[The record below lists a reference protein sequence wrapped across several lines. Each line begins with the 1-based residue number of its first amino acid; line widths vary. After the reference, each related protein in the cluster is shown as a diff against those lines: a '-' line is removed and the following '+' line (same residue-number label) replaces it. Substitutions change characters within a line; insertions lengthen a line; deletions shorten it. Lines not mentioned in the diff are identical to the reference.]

1 MGPLGWIALALGAW
15 IVLVTLV
22 RVLVLPP
29 LARGPA
35 GDPGLGLAWYA
46 LKIGNRLIHR
56 LQVTGLEY
64 LPTQRPAGP
73 LVVISNHTG
82 SLDPLLI
89 SSQCPFL
96 IRWMMGDDMMW
107 DRMAPLW
114 EKLRLIAVDRTGDRP
129 VAIRE
134 ALRALRDR
142 GVVGIFPEGR
152 ISLPRGEIRPFFEG
166 AGALIARSK
175 ADTLLVWVEGTPETD
190 QVMASL
196 FTPSHSKVH
205 FIEHIPFD
213 GERDPV
219 VITERLRSKLLAA
232 SGWTAN
238 DESLPLVLP
247 EVLPF

>member
-1 MGPLGWIALALGAW
+1 MGPLGWIALAIGAW

-22 RVLVLPP
+22 RVLILPP
-29 LARGPA
+29 LTRGPA
-35 GDPGLGLAWYA
+35 GDPGLGLVWYA
-46 LKIGNRLIHR
+46 LKIGNRLIHH
-56 LQVTGLEY
+56 LQVTGLEH

-73 LVVISNHTG
+73 LLVISNHTG

-134 ALRALRDR
+134 AVRTLRDG

-166 AGALIARSK
+166 VGRTDRPIQGRHSPGLGRRHTRDRPGHGLAVHTQPLEGALHRTH
-175 ADTLLVWVEGTPETD
+175 TL
-190 QVMASL
+190 
-196 FTPSHSKVH
+196 
-205 FIEHIPFD
+205 
-213 GERDPV
+213 
-219 VITERLRSKLLAA
+219 
-232 SGWTAN
+232 
-238 DESLPLVLP
+238 
-247 EVLPF
+247 